1 MKPLVIL
8 RPEPGAS
15 ATAAAASALGLQPLV
30 MPLFEGKAVEW
41 TAPDPAAFDGLL
53 LTSARAIE
61 HGGEQIE
68 KFRELP
74 AYCVGGGT
82 ARAAEGAGFKV
93 MAMGRGGVDSL
104 LQAVPLGERLLH
116 LCAANRREPA
126 TAGRNIEPI
135 AVYEAAERPTPEGF
149 GNIEDA
155 VVAVHSPRGGSTFS
169 RMVDQAKLKR
179 ERISIVAIS
188 REAGEAAGEGWQAL
202 EAAPEPNDSALLA
215 IASRLCNNPG

>member
-41 TAPDPAAFDGLL
+41 TAPDPSAFDGLL
-53 LTSARAIE
+53 LTSASAIE
-61 HGGEQIE
+61 LGGEQIE
-68 KFRELP
+68 KFRGLP
-74 AYCVGGGT
+74 AYCVGGKT
-82 ARAAEGAGFKV
+82 AQAAEGAGFKV
-93 MAMGRGGVDSL
+93 VAMGRGGVDSL
-104 LQAVPLGERLLH
+104 LQAVPPGESLLH
-116 LCAANRREPA
+116 LCAANRREP
-126 TAGRNIEPI
+126 TAGRNVELVP
-135 AVYEAAERPTPEGF
+135 VYEAAELPVPAGF
-149 GNIEDA
+149 DKIEDA

-179 ERISIVAIS
+179 DRISIVAIS

-202 EAAPEPNDSALLA
+202 EAAAEPRDSALLA
-215 IASRLCNNPG
+215 IASRLCNNPA

>member
-41 TAPDPAAFDGLL
+41 TAPDPSAFDGLL
-53 LTSARAIE
+53 LTSASAIE
-61 HGGEQIE
+61 LGGEQIE
-68 KFRELP
+68 KFRGLP
-74 AYCVGGGT
+74 AYCVGGKT
-82 ARAAEGAGFKV
+82 AQAAEGAGFKV
-93 MAMGRGGVDSL
+93 VAMGRGGVDSL
-104 LQAVPLGERLLH
+104 LQAVPPGERLLH
-116 LCAANRREPA
+116 LCAANRREP
-126 TAGRNIEPI
+126 TAGRNVEPVP
-135 AVYEAAERPTPEGF
+135 VYEAAELPVPAGF
-149 GNIEDA
+149 DKIEDA

-179 ERISIVAIS
+179 DRISIVAIS

-202 EAAPEPNDSALLA
+202 EAAAEPRDSALLA
-215 IASRLCNNPG
+215 IASRLCNNPA